1 MASATA
7 RNFLRAGKKVRLHQL
22 TPPITYLF
30 PQIVA
35 IGRNYAEHVKEFN
48 NATPTE
54 PFFFLKPTTS
64 YLPSGGTL
72 EIPRGIIAH
81 HEGTLAINSSC
92 LPSPLNAHSR
102 TRPHHI
108 KTWPGHPPLR
118 RQLLHRRLYPRRRHD
133 RTQPPIQS
141 QIPRPPMVRSKRLRR
156 VHTHQHHLPSQRRR
170 ERPDRSQ
177 TYSRGEQR
185 AQAGWENKGYDL
197 RNSEAARAC
206 FVDYDTRGTV
216 RFFLSTLY

>member
-1 MASATA
+1 MPRQTPSQRVHALLSLDFETSLYIRRNRAPDWRRNVADFMVTIFEIREALGAWFCQVPSGPRSGHRRRSQAMASATA
-7 RNFLRAGKKVRLHQL
+7 RNFFRAGKKVRLHQL

-35 IGRNYAEHVKEFN
+35 IGRNYAEHVKELN

-108 KTWPGHPPLR
+108 KTWPGHPPL
-118 RQLLHRRLYPRRRHD
+118 
-133 RTQPPIQS
+133 
-141 QIPRPPMVRSKRLRR
+141 
-156 VHTHQHHLPSQRRR
+156 
-170 ERPDRSQ
+170 
-177 TYSRGEQR
+177 
-185 AQAGWENKGYDL
+185 
-197 RNSEAARAC
+197 
-206 FVDYDTRGTV
+206 
-216 RFFLSTLY
+216 